1 MRDPRLGSFGALALM
16 LATLARIAAL
26 AALAPPALAGA
37 ALVAAAA
44 ASRAGLPAIM
54 TSLPP
59 ARSGGLS
66 AAAGRPHPLRVAAA
80 IGIAALLAFVLL
92 APGMALGG
100 LAGAAGALLIAGA
113 LASRQLGG
121 HTGDVLGAA
130 QQLAEIGFLFG
141 ALAARNPI

>member
-1 MRDPRLGSFGALALM
+1 
-16 LATLARIAAL
+16 
-26 AALAPPALAGA
+26 
-37 ALVAAAA
+37 
-44 ASRAGLPAIM
+44 
-54 TSLPP
+54 
-59 ARSGGLS
+59 
-66 AAAGRPHPLRVAAA
+66 
-80 IGIAALLAFVLL
+80 
-92 APGMALGG
+92 MALGG